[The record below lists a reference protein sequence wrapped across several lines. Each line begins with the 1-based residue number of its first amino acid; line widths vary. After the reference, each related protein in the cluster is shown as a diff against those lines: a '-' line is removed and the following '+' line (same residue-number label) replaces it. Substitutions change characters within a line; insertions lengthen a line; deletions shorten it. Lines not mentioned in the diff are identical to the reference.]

1 MRERCKRET
10 DKDRETEAEEREREA
25 EGVVQTSNFKEI
37 NNIIFKDFC
46 NKLYFT

>member
-37 NNIIFKDFC
+37 NNIISQALKHH
-46 NKLYFT
+46 